1 MIDNETTARIEEIPP
16 PEGRERGW
24 YPDPLGSTAER
35 YWDRTWLD
43 LTRVPK
49 AKLVS
54 RLPTQGTA
62 SRRRRIL
69 RFPLSF
75 VAGRAGGERVNGG
88 APKLEQ
94 SLRRSHQKQ
103 ELEVESRKRS
113 FFESP
118 AGRARLSFGQKHRV
132 FQFQLDLAR
141 PETIVIPGVEGTAP
155 LATNDPV
162 DILNSVVVE
171 GWKLV
176 AGTFEYA
183 EMRNGAV
190 GFYLFKRSKKR
201 QRKMNDPWTVP
212 AP

>member
-1 MIDNETTARIEEIPP
+1 MIDDQTTARLGEIPP
-16 PEGRERGW
+16 PERRERGW

-49 AKLVS
+49 ARLVS

-62 SRRRRIL
+62 SRRRGVL
-69 RFPLSF
+69 RLPLSF
-75 VAGRAGGERVNGG
+75 VTGRSGEERVNGG
-88 APKLEQ
+88 APRLEK

-103 ELEVESRKRS
+103 ELEVESRKRA

-132 FQFQLDLAR
+132 FQFQLDLGR
-141 PETIVIPGVEGTAP
+141 PETFVIPGVEGTAP

-183 EMRNGAV
+183 EMRGGAV

-212 AP
+212 T